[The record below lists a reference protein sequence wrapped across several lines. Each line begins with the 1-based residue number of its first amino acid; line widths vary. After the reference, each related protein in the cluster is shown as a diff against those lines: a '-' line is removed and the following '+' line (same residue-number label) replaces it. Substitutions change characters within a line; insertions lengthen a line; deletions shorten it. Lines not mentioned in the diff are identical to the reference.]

1 MQAMSP
7 LDQIEANVFL
17 EKGTWEIRRLGE
29 IQMEKT
35 D

>member
-7 LDQIEANVFL
+7 LDQIEAEVLL
-17 EKGTWEIRRLGE
+17 EKGTWKTRRLGE